1 MSEVRAAYSLV
12 REVERV
18 RSFLHGR
25 VKSPELEIAVSR
37 DLGIQLKIEYIAAS
51 RDPNLKVVG
60 IPPLAGHRI
69 FVDCDLSGLQ
79 FRIVQTFP
87 IKEVI
92 K

>member
-1 MSEVRAAYSLV
+1 MSYVRAAYSLM

-37 DLGIQLKIEYIAAS
+37 DLGLLLKIEYIAAS
-51 RDPNLKVVG
+51 RDPNLQVVG
-60 IPPLAGHRI
+60 IPPLEGRRV
-69 FVDCDLSGLQ
+69 FVDFDLSGLQ

-87 IKEVI
+87 IKEVT